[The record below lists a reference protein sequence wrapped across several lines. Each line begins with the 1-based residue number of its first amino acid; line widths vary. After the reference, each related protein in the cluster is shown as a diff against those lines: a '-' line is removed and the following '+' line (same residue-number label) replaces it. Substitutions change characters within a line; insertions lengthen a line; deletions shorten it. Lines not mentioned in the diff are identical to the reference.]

1 MQRLVGL
8 PAHRAAVAD
17 ATRALLADEN
27 LPARAATH
35 VTRWARRNRLP
46 LAPSAAAT
54 TLARR

>member
-1 MQRLVGL
+1 
-8 PAHRAAVAD
+8 VAD